1 MNEDIKEL
9 KKKYHVTNYDIGEYL
24 DYSGDYI
31 RCLLNKE
38 LKPEKREMIINA
50 IYAKI
55 GVKVQNVK
63 KQR

>member
-1 MNEDIKEL
+1 MNEDIKKM
-9 KKKYHVTNYDIGEYL
+9 KKRCYVTTEDIADEIGL
-24 DYSGDYI
+24 S
-31 RCLLNKE
+31 KE
-38 LKPEKREMIINA
+38 LSQEKREMIINA

>member
-1 MNEDIKEL
+1 MNEDIKQM
-9 KKKYHVTNYDIGEYL
+9 KKRCYVTTEDIADEIGLSRGYVQH
-24 DYSGDYI
+24 
-31 RCLLNKE
+31 LLGKE
-38 LKPEKREMIINA
+38 LSQEKRELIINA

>member
-1 MNEDIKEL
+1 MNEDIK
-9 KKKYHVTNYDIGEYL
+9 KMKKYYYVTTEDIA
-24 DYSGDYI
+24 DYI
-31 RCLLNKE
+31 GLSRGYVQHLLGKE
-38 LKPEKREMIINA
+38 LSQEKREMIINA